1 MKMERLLGLDI
12 GDHYIGIAVSD
23 PLMLTAQP
31 YRTYKRKTRE
41 EDLAFFKDVVEQFN
55 VNTLVCGLPL
65 NIDGTES
72 SQTRKAKNYAG
83 FLKNAL
89 GLKDVKYVNEVLT
102 SVEADE
108 ILNLGGIK
116 DRKEKKKKIDTIAAQ
131 LILQD
136 FMDNHKGKD
145 NE

>member
-1 MKMERLLGLDI
+1 MISERLLGLDI

-23 PLMLTAQP
+23 PLGLTAQP

-41 EDLAFFKDVVEQFN
+41 EDLAFFTDVVNQFN
-55 VNTLVCGLPL
+55 VNTIVCGLPF

-72 SQTRKAKNYAG
+72 SQTRKTKNYAG

-89 GLKDVKYVNEVLT
+89 QLSNIEYVDETLT
-102 SVEADE
+102 TQEAGE
-108 ILNLGGIK
+108 ILDIGNVKGRDK
-116 DRKEKKKKIDTIAAQ
+116 RKEKIDTIAAQ
-131 LILQD
+131 LILQEY
-136 FMDNHKGKD
+136 MDNQKKE